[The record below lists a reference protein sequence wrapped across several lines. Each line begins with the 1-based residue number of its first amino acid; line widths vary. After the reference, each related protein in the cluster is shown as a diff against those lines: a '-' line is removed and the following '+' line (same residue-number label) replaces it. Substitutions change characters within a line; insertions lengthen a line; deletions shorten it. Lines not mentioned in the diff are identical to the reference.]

1 MLGRTYDKEACSA
14 ARVERGVLD
23 LLTFLPGPRIE
34 DNAKSSDFSLREIPF
49 LG

>member
-23 LLTFLPGPRIE
+23 ILTFLPGPRIE
-34 DNAKSSDFSLREIPF
+34 NNAKSSDFSLREIPF